1 MWRPSVNFISLHYLW
16 ILFCSFLAF
25 PILSPYGNLA
35 AVDVFFFGC
44 SSSTESGLNTIDV
57 KELKTY
63 QQLFIYVIPIITNLC
78 FVNVMV
84 VVIRLYWFQK
94 RMKTLKPVPPS
105 ASVDDT
111 EAQAGETKAMVTS
124 PDSDALPL
132 VRSNHFVQP
141 IANKDAAVGGEGIKL
156 EPEPE
161 PEPEPVPSQRV
172 TSIKFDADTAL
183 PRRISTEDAVALR
196 IPGPR
201 ERDSGHP
208 IVKVATDGRSSAS
221 QLDEDQE
228 SIKPTSHASSAGPSR
243 RRTFHTARRLSLTHS
258 IEKTASSLLVLGPT
272 PTIDRPRPSSLST
285 RPRVADLPQLS
296 RQVTVG
302 RNSNFY
308 NLTERDR
315 EVLGGI
321 EYRSLKLLLK
331 IVSSYFIGLHLFGI
345 ICLLPWI
352 HANAGSKYTDWLDQ
366 NGLDWSW
373 WAIYSAQTMTDNL
386 GFTLTPDSMVS
397 FKDATWPILVMT
409 FLAFA
414 GNTCYPI
421 FLRLIIFTMSKL
433 VPKKSATKGHLQFL
447 LDHPRRCYTLLFP
460 SKPTWVLFGILVAL
474 NFVDVLLMIVLDL
487 KNPAV
492 TDLPIGPR
500 ILSALFQAASARHTG
515 TATFNLSLVNPAVQ
529 FSLICMMYIAV
540 FPIAISIRASNTD
553 ENHALGIYSG
563 ESNLNELSGV
573 DYVTAHIRNQ
583 LSFDLWYIFLGT
595 FCICIAESERIM
607 DPKDPAFSVFPV
619 FFEVVSA
626 YGNVG
631 LSLGHPTVNTS
642 LCGQFTP
649 FSKVV
654 ICAMMIRGRHRG
666 LPNSIDR
673 AIMLPGEDRPGE
685 APLSQYGGHS
695 GRPAAKDQ

>member
-25 PILSPYGNLA
+25 PILAPYGNLA

-63 QQLFIYVIPIITNLC
+63 QQIFLYVIPIITNLC

-94 RMKTLKPVPPS
+94 HMKTLKPVPPS
-105 ASVDDT
+105 ATIDDA
-111 EAQAGETKAMVTS
+111 EAQVGETKAMVTS
-124 PDSDALPL
+124 PDSDALPP
-132 VRSNHFVQP
+132 VQSNHFVQP
-141 IANKDAAVGGEGIKL
+141 IANKDAAVGGEGTKS
-156 EPEPE
+156 E

-183 PRRISTEDAVALR
+183 PRHTSTEDAVALR

-243 RRTFHTARRLSLTHS
+243 RRTFHAARGQSLTRS

-272 PTIDRPRPSSLST
+272 TTIDRPRPSNLST

-308 NLTERDR
+308 NLTESDR

-331 IVSSYFIGLHLFGI
+331 IVSSYFVGLHLFGI

-352 HANAGSKYTDWLDQ
+352 HANAGSKYTDSLDQ

-386 GFTLTPDSMVS
+386 GFTLTPDSMVP
-397 FKDATWPILVMT
+397 FKDATWPMLVMT

-433 VPKKSATKGHLQFL
+433 VPKKSATKEHLQFL

-487 KNPAV
+487 NNPAV

-515 TATFNLSLVNPAVQ
+515 TSTFNLALVNPAVQ

-595 FCICIAESERIM
+595 FCICIAESARIM
-607 DPKDPAFSVFPV
+607 DPNDPAFSVFPV

-695 GRPAAKDQ
+695 GRSAAKDQ